1 MTAVDSKELAR
12 LVAAD
17 FGPDVDAALAIASG
31 AVPSRGIAMPD
42 VSLSDAIAIAS
53 FIIACAQ
60 IALQAW
66 QKRPDRIIVTLKLAE
81 TIHDNDGTPLSSTDL
96 ERKLCIMGRT
106 VDKLAPE
113 FGPTLSLPT
122 DKQSSKKDWVA
133 DWINYDPRASARS
146 MTAAILLPFRDMDY
160 FAITKPIHWTP
171 PIDAP
176 AELPR
181 SVSVPVGFVTDLAS
195 IPTFFC
201 WMVQPVGRHGHAAIL
216 HDWLYWEQNCDR
228 AVADKVFE
236 VAMAELDVA
245 VPVRKALWAAVRVFG
260 RQYWDQ
266 AREQKRQGRSRLLA
280 KLPNEPVS
288 WAVWQST
295 PGVFAP
301 P

>member
-1 MTAVDSKELAR
+1 M
-12 LVAAD
+12 AAD
-17 FGPDVDAALAIASG
+17 LGPDVDAAVKAAS
-31 AVPSRGIAMPD
+31 AAAPSRGITLPD
-42 VSLSDAIAIAS
+42 VSLSDVMAIAS

-66 QKRPDRIIVTLKLAE
+66 QKQPDRITVTLKLAE
-81 TIHDNDGTPLSSTDL
+81 TIHDNDGTPRSHADL
-96 ERKLCIMGRT
+96 EQKLYIMGRT
-106 VDKLAPE
+106 VDKLAPTD
-113 FGPTLSLPT
+113 FAPKLSVPIG
-122 DKQSSKKDWVA
+122 KQRSKKDWVA
-133 DWINYDPRASARS
+133 DWINYDPRANVRS
-146 MTAAILLPFRDMDY
+146 MTASILLPFRDMDY
-160 FAITKPIHWTP
+160 FAIAKPIHWTP

-201 WMVQPVGRHGHAAIL
+201 WVVQPVGRHGHAAIL
-216 HDWLYWEQNCDR
+216 HDWLYWTQDCDR

-260 RQYWDQ
+260 GQYWDQ
-266 AREQKRQGRSRLLA
+266 AGEQKSQGRSRLLT